1 VKRVAIKWTYLLALI
16 GFAIW
21 VFDVFFGGHVYLR
34 ADGLVLGQPAVVAAE
49 HNVTVREVMV
59 KEGDRVAE
67 GQVVVQI
74 SSQQVAETRA
84 RLSSE
89 AATRAARMVE
99 MDVRSEVVDA
109 MLAPAE
115 DREAVAAEGKIQLN
129 ESYKKGLLA
138 VINRTAATEQAYN
151 SQKDAEAL
159 RAEKRALN
167 DQIKMLT
174 VATDQAN
181 LALSELLD
189 LFDQGRLRAPL
200 AGTVSAVLA
209 NRGAVVRA
217 GDPLLE
223 LVGDHRFVVA
233 WVPVGR
239 WYKLEVGQKVSID
252 AGTGALP
259 GIISK
264 IGTVASALPREFQKA
279 FAPTERLQLI
289 WVEFQQGV
297 TAPPYF
303 TKVVIN

>member
-1 VKRVAIKWTYLLALI
+1 MRRVAIKWTYLLALI

-21 VFDVFFGGHVYLR
+21 VFDVFFGGHIYLR
-34 ADGLVLGQPAVVAAE
+34 GNGLVLGQPAVVAAE
-49 HNVTVREVMV
+49 YNVTVREVMV

-89 AATRAARMVE
+89 AATRAARLVE
-99 MDVRSEVVDA
+99 MDIRGEVVDA

-151 SQKDAEAL
+151 SQMDAEAL